1 MTVQKQLTVGL
12 VPLYIALYE
21 RAVPFRRP
29 QMEAFYETVA
39 QALESRGYRVL
50 RAPICHV
57 KSEFKAA
64 ISGFEAEGAQCL
76 VTLHLAYSPSLESID
91 ALASSKLPIVVF
103 DTTLVHD
110 FSPMQDPDEIGQ
122 CHGIHGV
129 MDMCNLLKRRG
140 KAYAIAAGHLTESP
154 VLERVDQFI
163 RAGIAAS
170 SFAGMKAANFGGSFD
185 GMGDFAV
192 TDSEMMQRFGVEVLY
207 PSVEEITA
215 AAASITDEEI
225 AAEMAVDYQ
234 LGKAVKPI
242 DEALHARSTRAC
254 LAVRRWMAENG
265 VGAYTANFL
274 NISDSGLST
283 MPFMEAG
290 KAMAR
295 GVGYAGEG
303 DILTASFCGA
313 LLQGFADTSFV
324 EIFCPDWKGG
334 RVMLSHMGEMNF
346 ACGDRPLELTEMNF
360 IYGTAENPIVGFTCL
375 RGGEAVFANLFNDG
389 SGYRLL
395 LSPVTMDA
403 APADDRFT
411 CKMRGW
417 LKPAMPVE
425 QFLEGISRAGATHHS
440 VLVYDTTVEALEFFG
455 QLLGLPVEVLA

>member
-1 MTVQKQLTVGL
+1 MQKQLTVGL

-39 QALESRGYRVL
+39 KALESRGYRVL

-57 KSEFKAA
+57 KPEFKAA
-64 ISGFEAEGAQCL
+64 VSSFEAGGADCL
-76 VTLHLAYSPSLESID
+76 VTIHLAYSPSLESID
-91 ALASSKLPIVVF
+91 VLASTKLPIVVF

-110 FSPMQDPDEIGQ
+110 FSPMQSPDEIGQ

-140 KAYAIAAGHLTESP
+140 KPYAIAAGHLTESP
-154 VLERVDQFI
+154 VLGRVDKLI
-163 RAGIAAS
+163 RAGVAAS
-170 SFAGMKAANFGGSFD
+170 SLDGMKAASIGGSFD

-192 TDSEMMQRFGVEVLY
+192 TDTEMKQRFGVEVLY
-207 PSVEEITA
+207 PSVEELTA
-215 AAASITDEEI
+215 AAAAITDDEI
-225 AAEMAVDYQ
+225 AAEMAVDYT
-234 LGKAVKPI
+234 LGNAVNPI

-254 LAVRRWMAENG
+254 LAVRRWLDEHHA
-265 VGAYTANFL
+265 GAYTANFL

-303 DILTASFCGA
+303 DILTAAFCGA
-313 LLQGFADTSFV
+313 LLRGFADTSFV

-346 ACGDRPLELTEMNF
+346 TCADRPLELTEMNF
-360 IYGTAENPIVGFTCL
+360 IYGTAENPIVGFSCF
-375 RGGEAVFANLFNDG
+375 RGGEAVFANLYNDG
-389 SGYRLL
+389 TSYRLL
-395 LSPVTMDA
+395 LAPVTMDA

-440 VLVYDTTVEALEFFG
+440 VLVYDATVEALEYFG
-455 QLLGLPVEVLA
+455 QILGLPVEVLA

>member
-1 MTVQKQLTVGL
+1 MTVQKQITVGL

-39 QALESRGYRVL
+39 KALESRGFKVL

-57 KSEFKAA
+57 KPEFKAA
-64 ISGFEAEGAQCL
+64 VSGFEAEGAQCL
-76 VTLHLAYSPSLESID
+76 VTIHLAYSPSLESID
-91 ALASSKLPIVVF
+91 VLATTKLPIVVF

-110 FSPMQDPDEIGQ
+110 FSPMQDPEEIGQ

-140 KAYAIAAGHLTESP
+140 KPYAIAAGHLTESP
-154 VLERVDQFI
+154 VLARVDKLI
-163 RAGIAAS
+163 RAGVAAS
-170 SFAGMKAANFGGSFD
+170 ALDGMKAASIGGSFD

-192 TDSEMMQRFGVEVLY
+192 TDTEMKQRFGVEVLY
-207 PSVEEITA
+207 PSVEALTA
-215 AAASITDEEI
+215 AADAITDEEI
-225 AAEMAVDYQ
+225 AAEMAVDYK
-234 LGKAVKPI
+234 LGKAVAPI
-242 DEALHARSTRAC
+242 DEGLHARSTRAC
-254 LAVRRWMAENG
+254 LAVRRWMDENN

-290 KAMAR
+290 KAMSR

-303 DILTASFCGA
+303 DILTAAFCGA

-346 ACGDRPLELTEMNF
+346 ACADRPLELTEMNF
-360 IYGTAENPIVGFTCL
+360 IYGTAENPVVGFTCF
-375 RGGEAVFANLFNDG
+375 RAGEAVFANLYNDG
-389 SGYRLL
+389 TGYRLL
-395 LSPVTMDA
+395 LAPVTMDA

-425 QFLEGISRAGATHHS
+425 QFLESISRAGATHHS
-440 VLVYDTTVEALEFFG
+440 VLVYDASVEALEYFG
-455 QLLGLPVEVLA
+455 RVLGLPVEVLA